1 MTIRRREF
9 ITLLGGAAAWPLA
22 ARAQQPAMPVI
33 GFLDSGMLSGNGWAL
48 PGFRKGLRELGFI
61 DGQNMA
67 IEYRAA
73 ENQDDRLPALA
84 AELVQRRVAVIVAAP
99 GLPSI
104 AAAKAA
110 TATIPIVFMSAGDP
124 VRTGIVASLNRP
136 GGNLTGLTLLSAE
149 LSAKRFG
156 MLHVMVPQVATV
168 AMLLGTTGPSQ
179 DFNLIEA
186 EAAGR
191 AVGARIIGVR
201 AASEGEFDAAF
212 ANAIREGAGALLVA
226 PSVFF
231 VNHADRLVELAA
243 RHRLP
248 AIYHER
254 DFAAAGGLMSYGP
267 NRTDVMRQVGVYTG
281 RVLKGEKPA
290 DLPVMLPTKF
300 EFVLNLKTAKALGID
315 VPPAL
320 LALADEVIE

>member
-1 MTIRRREF
+1 MRRRDF
-9 ITLLGGAAAWPLA
+9 ISFLGGTAAAWPLA
-22 ARAQQPAMPVI
+22 AHAQQQASSPVI
-33 GFLDSGMLSGNGWAL
+33 GFLDSGTLSGNGWAL
-48 PGFRKGLRELGFI
+48 PGFREGLRQLGFV
-61 DGQNMA
+61 DGHNVA

-73 ENQDDRLPALA
+73 ENQDNRLPALA
-84 AELVQRRVAVIVAAP
+84 AELVQRQVAAIVAVP
-99 GLPSI
+99 GFPSI

-124 VRTGIVASLNRP
+124 VRSGLVASLNRP
-136 GGNLTGLTLLSAE
+136 GGNLSGLTLLSLE
-149 LSAKRFG
+149 LTAKRFG
-156 MLHVMVPQVATV
+156 MLHSLVPQVATIAV
-168 AMLLGTTGPSQ
+168 LLAPGTTQ
-179 DFNLIEA
+179 DLNLTAA

-191 AVGARIIGVR
+191 TVGVRIIGVR
-201 AASEGEFDAAF
+201 IASEGEFDAAF
-212 ANAIREGAGALLVA
+212 ATAIREGAGALLIS

-231 VNHADRLVELAA
+231 VNYTDRLVDLVA

-254 DFAAAGGLMSYGP
+254 DFATAGGLMSYGP

-300 EFVLNLKTAKALGID
+300 EFVINLKTAKALGID
-315 VPPAL
+315 IPPTL
-320 LALADEVIE
+320 LAIADEVID

>member
-1 MTIRRREF
+1 MRRRQF
-9 ITLLGGAAAWPLA
+9 ITLLGGAAAAWPLA
-22 ARAQQPAMPVI
+22 ARAQQAAVPVI
-33 GFLDSGMLSGNGWAL
+33 GFLDTGTLSGNGWAVT
-48 PGFRKGLRELGFI
+48 GFREGLRELGFI
-61 DGQNMA
+61 EGRNVA

-84 AELVQRRVAVIVAAP
+84 AELVQRRVAVIVAVP

-110 TATIPIVFMSAGDP
+110 TATIPIVFMSAADP
-124 VRTGIVASLNRP
+124 VRTGLVASLNRP
-136 GGNLTGLTLLSAE
+136 GGNLTGLTLLSSD

-156 MLHVMVPQVATV
+156 MLHAMVPQVATV
-168 AMLLGTTGPSQ
+168 AMLLSRPTQ
-179 DFNLIEA
+179 DLNLTEA

-191 AVGARIIGVR
+191 AVGVRIVGVR
-201 AASEGEFDAAF
+201 AESEGEFDAAF
-212 ANAIREGAGALLVA
+212 ATAIREGARALLIA

-231 VNHADRLVELAA
+231 VNHTDRLVELAA

-254 DFAAAGGLMSYGP
+254 DFAVAGGLMSYGP
-267 NRTDVMRQVGVYTG
+267 NRTDVMRQVGVYAG

-290 DLPVMLPTKF
+290 DLPVVVPTKF
-300 EFVLNLKTAKALGID
+300 EFVLNLKTAKALGLTF
-315 VPPAL
+315 PPGV
-320 LALADEVIE
+320 LAIADEVVE

>member
-1 MTIRRREF
+1 
-9 ITLLGGAAAWPLA
+9 
-22 ARAQQPAMPVI
+22 V
-33 GFLDSGMLSGNGWAL
+33 
-48 PGFRKGLRELGFI
+48 
-61 DGQNMA
+61 A

-73 ENQDDRLPALA
+73 ENQNDRLPALA

-99 GLPSI
+99 SLASI

-110 TATIPIVFMSAGDP
+110 TATIPIVFMSASDP
-124 VRTGIVASLNRP
+124 VGNGIVASLNRP
-136 GGNLTGLTLLSAE
+136 GGNLTGLTLLSSE

-168 AMLLGTTGPSQ
+168 AMLLANQ

-191 AVGARIIGVR
+191 TVGARIIGVR
-201 AASEGEFDAAF
+201 VASEGEFDAAF
-212 ANAIREGAGALLVA
+212 ATAIREGAGALLIA
-226 PSVFF
+226 PSVLF
-231 VNHADRLVELAA
+231 VNHTDRLVELAA
-243 RHRLP
+243 RYRLP

-254 DFAAAGGLMSYGP
+254 DFAAAGGLMSYGA

-300 EFVLNLKTAKALGID
+300 EFVLNLKAAKALGID

-320 LALADEVIE
+320 LALADEVLE